1 MDRMD
6 FTERTVIDGK
16 PATVCYLD
24 AARMPTTPDR
34 ATMMEVRFD
43 NGDTMFALVKPK
55 PIFYTTLDELLFNQ
69 RLAERA
75 PA

>member
-1 MDRMD
+1 MD

-24 AARMPTTPDR
+24 AARLPTTPEK

-43 NGDTMFALVKPK
+43 NGDTMFAVVKVKVLNP
-55 PIFYTTLDELLFNQ
+55 T
-69 RLAERA
+69 
-75 PA
+75 